1 MSKSGIFLWAPPGKP
16 VDGPNSQPGGRHGI
30 TRQRGGSDW
39 SMLQKITKKPPAS
52 GKKQLSCDL
61 LVTFSAYDRGR

>member
-1 MSKSGIFLWAPPGKP
+1 MSKSGIFLWAQPGKP
-16 VDGPNSQPGGRHGI
+16 VDGPDSQPGGRHRI
-30 TRQRGGSDW
+30 ARLGGELGP
-39 SMLQKITKKPPAS
+39 SMLQKITKKRPAS

>member
-1 MSKSGIFLWAPPGKP
+1 MSKSGIFLWALPGKP
-16 VDGPNSQPGGRHGI
+16 VTDPNSQPGGRHGI
-30 TRQRGGSDW
+30 ARPRGEIGP
-39 SMLQKITKKPPAS
+39 SMLQKITKKRPAS